1 MTLTSMCDMTE
12 EILNATKNT
21 SFDIFKYFEER
32 SDDLAAEERK
42 DIILIVSYSVLI
54 FISLVGNILVCKAV
68 YDLRQSMST
77 TNVLIFNLAVS
88 DLLMTTVN
96 IPFNLMR
103 FIMADWPFGQFFCML
118 VPFVQSMSVHC
129 SSITMMFIAFE
140 RYKSLIH
147 NSHIDCKCL
156 GERFRFVGILVFIW
170 LLSAVFSIPHGIH
183 NKIKPLFMGLE
194 IIRCQVIYP
203 EPKDVYNKWYT
214 LISLMTQ
221 YLIPITLTLICY
233 VRISQFLWRRQIVG
247 TVNEFH
253 RIGIMRKKKRRIRM
267 LLTVVVVFAICW
279 LPLNIY
285 LIINAFKLRTFKE
298 NAFFSCHWFAM
309 SSVW

>member
-1 MTLTSMCDMTE
+1 MIDNLMNVTRNST
-12 EILNATKNT
+12 
-21 SFDIFKYFEER
+21 FDIFKYIEQR
-32 SDDLAAEERK
+32 SDEELAAEERK
-42 DIILIVSYSVLI
+42 DLILIASYSVLI
-54 FISLVGNILVCKAV
+54 VVSLIGNVIVCKVV
-68 YDLRQSMST
+68 YDLRQSLST

-88 DLLMTTVN
+88 DLLMTAVN

-103 FIMADWPFGQFFCML
+103 FIMADWPFGHFLCMF
-118 VPFVQSMSVHC
+118 VPFVQSMSVHS

-156 GERFRFVGILVFIW
+156 GERFRFVGILFFIW

-183 NKIKPLFMGLE
+183 NKIRRLFMGLE
-194 IIRCQVIYP
+194 IIRCRVIYP
-203 EPKDVYNKWYT
+203 EPKDLYNRWYT
-214 LISLMTQ
+214 IISLMTQ

-233 VRISQFLWRRQIVG
+233 VRISKFLWRRQIVG
-247 TVNEFH
+247 TVNELH
-253 RIGIMRKKKRRIRM
+253 RICIMRKKKRRIRM

-285 LIINAFKLRTFKE
+285 LLINAFKPQYFKE
-298 NAFFSCHWFAM
+298 IAFFSCHWFAM
-309 SSVW
+309 SSVWYVIIAF